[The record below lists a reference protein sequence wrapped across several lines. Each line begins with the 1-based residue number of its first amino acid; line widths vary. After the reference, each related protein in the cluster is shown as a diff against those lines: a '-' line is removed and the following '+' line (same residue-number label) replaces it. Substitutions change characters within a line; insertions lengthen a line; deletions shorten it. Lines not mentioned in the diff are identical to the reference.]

1 MHYKFYNKIN
11 EISQP
16 ARIREEMPVKV
27 YLKCRNFLPS
37 WHPVGKQF
45 TGIKEDTYNVTMHR
59 HPARIWRGV
68 LLFPSEIP
76 LSNESDR
83 KDLAGDEIQKRCDS
97 IRAPSLLPQETSPIH
112 GEQQRHTAHRCDSL
126 QGAQIRK
133 MRNATSGNKAA
144 IVLKMKL
151 QCGFFKCIVCSVCPI

>member
-1 MHYKFYNKIN
+1 MQFKFDNKIN
-11 EISQP
+11 GISQP
-16 ARIREEMPVKV
+16 ARIRDEMPVKV
-27 YLKCRNFLPS
+27 DLKCCNFLPS
-37 WHPVGKQF
+37 WHPLGKQF

-59 HPARIWRGV
+59 HPARVWEGRM
-68 LLFPSEIP
+68 LLFLSEIP

-83 KDLAGDEIQKRCDS
+83 KTVDEIQKRCDS
-97 IRAPSLLPQETSPIH
+97 IPAPRLSPQETSPIH
-112 GEQQRHTAHRCDSL
+112 GEQQEHTAHRCDSL